1 MRRPAAL
8 LAAGLAAFI
17 LFLLAFLPATFVLRL
32 APAELSLEGLAGS
45 VWKGSAASVRWRGHA
60 LGAVSWSNRFWRLP
74 LLELNYAVRLDPP
87 GGGADVDVVLRSGGR
102 LDLQSARG
110 TLPVAMFQGFLAP
123 AGWTGEISLDVER
136 LSLRQ
141 GRPVAAAGTVLARG
155 LGAATGPQTRIGDFE
170 LILGEGQVGAEG
182 IAGRLRDLDKGP
194 LQVRATITLD
204 ASGAYVMSGEV
215 AAGPGS
221 DPGLQRSLAY
231 LGPPDSLGRRSFTIE
246 GTL

>member
-1 MRRPAAL
+1 MRRPYAL
-8 LAAGLAAFI
+8 LAAGVAAFL
-17 LFLLAFLPATFVLRL
+17 LFLLAFLPATFALRF
-32 APAELSLEGLAGS
+32 APDALSFEDLQGS
-45 VWKGSAASVRWRGHA
+45 VWKGSAAGVRWRGHA
-60 LGAVSWSNRFWRLP
+60 LGAVSWSNRFWRLS

-102 LDLQSARG
+102 LDLLAARG
-110 TLPVAMFQGFLAP
+110 TLPVALFQGFLAP
-123 AGWTGEISLDVER
+123 PGWTGEIALDVDR
-136 LSLRQ
+136 LALRD

-155 LGAATGPQTRIGDFE
+155 LGAAAGPQSRIGDFE

-182 IAGRLRDLDKGP
+182 VSGRLRDLDNGP

-204 ASGAYVMSGEV
+204 ASGRYVMSGDV